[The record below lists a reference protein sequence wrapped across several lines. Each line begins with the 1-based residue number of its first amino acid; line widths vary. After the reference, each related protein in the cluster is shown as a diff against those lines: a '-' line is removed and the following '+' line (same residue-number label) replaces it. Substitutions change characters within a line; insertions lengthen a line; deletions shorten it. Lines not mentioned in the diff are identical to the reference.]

1 MLVKLINTPGETADH
16 YLSVDTITEVKV
28 YNDTNTISYTTT
40 DNATYYA
47 RYETAYT
54 LNVSKIDEETSAS
67 GEKIPLAGAEFTLY
81 RADEDGDQTITYNGT
96 NIKCFVIGSA
106 TSALTDDRKQALAVF
121 SDSLLPGREYYLV
134 ETKPPFGYN
143 IITEIT
149 QISFAGTEADENG
162 VYTIEIK
169 NRIGIRLPVAGGV
182 GTLVFGMVGALLIGT
197 AVLLFISKKKFSL
210 K

>member
-1 MLVKLINTPGETADH
+1 M
-16 YLSVDTITEVKV
+16 
-28 YNDTNTISYTTT
+28 
-40 DNATYYA
+40 
-47 RYETAYT
+47 
-54 LNVSKIDEETSAS
+54 
-67 GEKIPLAGAEFTLY
+67 
-81 RADEDGDQTITYNGT
+81 
-96 NIKCFVIGSA
+96 
-106 TSALTDDRKQALAVF
+106 
-121 SDSLLPGREYYLV
+121 
-134 ETKPPFGYN
+134 YN

-182 GTLVFGMVGALLIGT
+182 GTLAFNAVGALLIGT